1 MVGNPK
7 VLILDEPTVGLDP
20 NQILDMRNLIRE
32 LGKSKTVIISSHIL
46 SEITSVCTKVLIINN
61 GKLVVFDTIK
71 NINRQL
77 VNQSVYVIKI
87 SGDKEFVSKEFNTLD
102 DVQDVVANKTD
113 ERNVWEYTITPV
125 DGVNLRTKLI
135 ELIYTKKLELISFE
149 SKKLSL
155 EDIFRKVTESRK
167 KTTTKKKGD
176 N

>member
-1 MVGNPK
+1 M
-7 VLILDEPTVGLDP
+7 
-20 NQILDMRNLIRE
+20 
-32 LGKSKTVIISSHIL
+32 
-46 SEITSVCTKVLIINN
+46 IINN